1 MKKQLFAAAAAAA
14 FTASAAFAQATDTLI
29 VTVQADVDEYCTIS
43 SDSGQS
49 LTVDRGTL
57 NNLPEGQWTNTES
70 QLGHPLTYRCNA
82 AGGFTRTVSSQN
94 GGYLHRDGSTG
105 GEGNEIR
112 WEFRSGGGA
121 GLNALPWVHLAS
133 DLQTTVPAGRASDFL
148 GNGQRY
154 TSNYRVE
161 GVQRGAGTSVFAGDY
176 SDVVTITVAGAF

>member
-29 VTVQADVDEYCTIS
+29 VNVQADVDEYCTIS
-43 SDSGQS
+43 SDSGQT

-57 NNLPEGQWTNTES
+57 NSIPVGQWTNTES
-70 QLGHPLTYRCNA
+70 QGGQPLTYRCNA

-94 GGYLHRDGSTG
+94 NGFLHRDGTSG
-105 GEGNEIR
+105 GAGNEIR
-112 WEFRSGGGA
+112 WEFRSGGGS
-121 GLNALPWVHLAS
+121 GLNALPWVHLVS
-133 DLQTTVPAGRASDFL
+133 DLSTTVPASRAVEFL

-161 GVQRGAGTSVFAGDY
+161 GVQQGAGTSVFAGDY